1 MVLTNIY
8 VDLLAF
14 CVVLIVC
21 CGFASVSRMTGGG
34 GRTFLACLGLEI
46 LILLIHLVGW
56 YWNLSGR
63 ERGLFSDLLG
73 CGYAFAYYALCVSY
87 SFFLIYTFLSFF

>member
-63 ERGLFSDLLG
+63 ERGLFSDLPHH
-73 CGYAFAYYALCVSY
+73 
-87 SFFLIYTFLSFF
+87 SFQRDKFIVDDHDLHNITGPFFVI